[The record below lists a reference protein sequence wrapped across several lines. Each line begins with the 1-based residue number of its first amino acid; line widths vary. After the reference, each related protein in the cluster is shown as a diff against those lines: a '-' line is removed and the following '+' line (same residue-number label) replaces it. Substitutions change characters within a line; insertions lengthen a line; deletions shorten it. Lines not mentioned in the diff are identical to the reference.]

1 VGGNCNHEGDIVIR
15 QSTMGLLHRRGACAL
30 SISTS
35 AFATVS
41 DTMTCASPV
50 VAATVVYFT
59 HAGNQP
65 PFLAYN
71 CNTVRHSEVP
81 LYPPAGLLPTAAPT
95 LAGRAGSTDRTGLAK
110 SCRQPVAVHHV
121 IKAVLLWPWS
131 AVSPVSGPTE
141 LTAA

>member
-1 VGGNCNHEGDIVIR
+1 
-15 QSTMGLLHRRGACAL
+15 
-30 SISTS
+30 
-35 AFATVS
+35 
-41 DTMTCASPV
+41 MTCASPV